1 MKFFDYK
8 FLILLGLTLV
18 VYFIYREVEFLRSKV
33 NKIETELNQ
42 KKLKLLFTAFLS
54 IMILTVVFMPTS
66 QNG

>member
-42 KKLKLLFTAFLS
+42 KKLKLFKKRLY
-54 IMILTVVFMPTS
+54 
-66 QNG
+66 